1 MPPETLF
8 IVNPAAGHGR
18 AGRRW
23 KAAYAAAARLRPSH
37 RVVETVRAGH
47 GRELA
52 RRAVEEG
59 SRLLVAVGGDGSLGE
74 VVDGFLSAPEKAREG
89 AAVATFPC
97 GSGCDFAGHMRIPRE
112 PRRWADAFATASV
125 RRLDAILATFVEGG
139 ETRTRRLLNMAA
151 AGLPGDVAAA
161 VAKRGK
167 PLGGALTYLLE
178 GALAAATASPR
189 PMRLT
194 VDGKAEEGSYH
205 LFTVANTSTFGG
217 GMKVAPGADAEDG
230 LLEVVTIGALS
241 RTALLAL
248 MPRARSGGHVGRPG
262 VSIRRGR
269 RVELTSPSPLALNLD
284 GDLEGETPAT
294 FEVLPGVL
302 PFLC

>member
-1 MPPETLF
+1 MSETVF

-23 KAAYAAAARLRPSH
+23 KAAYEAAAKLRPSH
-37 RVVETVRAGH
+37 RVVETERAGH

-52 RRAVEEG
+52 RRAVEDG
-59 SRLLVAVGGDGSLGE
+59 ARLLVAVGGDGSLGE
-74 VVDGFLSAPEKAREG
+74 VVDGFLSAPGKAREG

-97 GSGCDFAGHMRIPRE
+97 GSGCDFAGHMRIPRD
-112 PRRWADAFATASV
+112 PGAWAEAFAKGSV
-125 RRLDAILATFVEGG
+125 RRLDAILATFQAGG
-139 ETRTRRLLNMAA
+139 QTRSRRLLNMAA

-189 PMRLT
+189 RMRLS
-194 VDGKAEEGSYH
+194 VDGTVEEGAYH

-217 GMKVAPGADAEDG
+217 GMKVAPGADAADG

-241 RTALLAL
+241 RAALLAL
-248 MPRARSGGHVGRPG
+248 MPRAHSGGHVGHPG
-262 VSIRRGR
+262 VAIRQGR
-269 RVELTSPSPLALNLD
+269 VVELSSPVPLPLNLD
-284 GDLEGETPAT
+284 GDLEGETPAH

-302 PFLC
+302 PFFS

>member
-1 MPPETLF
+1 MSETIF
-8 IVNPAAGHGR
+8 VVNPAAGHGR

-23 KAAYAAAARLRPSH
+23 KAAYEAAARLRPSH
-37 RVVETVRAGH
+37 RVIETERPGH

-52 RRAVEEG
+52 RRAVEDG
-59 SRLLVAVGGDGSLGE
+59 ARLVVAVGGDGSLGE

-97 GSGCDFAGHMRIPRE
+97 GSGCDFAGHMRIPRD
-112 PRRWADAFATASV
+112 PQAWAGAFASASV
-125 RRLDAILATFVEGG
+125 RRLDAILATFRVAG

-167 PLGGALTYLLE
+167 PLGGTLSYLLE

-194 VDGKAEEGSYH
+194 VDGKAEEGSFH

-217 GMKVAPGADAEDG
+217 GMKVAPGADAADG

-248 MPRARSGGHVGRPG
+248 MPRAHSGGHVGHPG
-262 VSIRRGR
+262 VLIRQGR
-269 RVELTSPSPLALNLD
+269 TVELCSDEPLDLNLD
-284 GDLEGETPAT
+284 GDLEGQTPAR

-302 PFLC
+302 PFFS